1 MLIGLKDKDREALR
15 LSRALL
21 TKISGFSLI
30 EILVTVL
37 ILVVIFSGLFF
48 VLNIG
53 RFSSTTSSEKLE
65 LQEQV
70 RRVTD
75 WIVKDVRQTVAYQI
89 ANNQPSST
97 HIKFKVCLGH
107 DGNDRIWS
115 DDFIEYTYDS
125 DLNRLIRADYDTGQ
139 IWNFDNIIAEPFDI
153 GAVSSNNALVVTI
166 TGQRQR
172 IGLPNMTSTLTANIK
187 IRNE

>member
-1 MLIGLKDKDREALR
+1 MVI
-15 LSRALL
+15 
-21 TKISGFSLI
+21 
-30 EILVTVL
+30 
-37 ILVVIFSGLFF
+37 IFSGLFF
-48 VLNIG
+48 VLSVG
-53 RFSSTTSSEKLE
+53 KFSSATSSAKLE

-89 ANNQPSST
+89 VNNQPSSS

-107 DGNDRIWS
+107 NGSDRIWS
-115 DDFIEYTYDS
+115 DGFIEYTYDS
-125 DLNRLIRADYDTGQ
+125 DLNRLIRADYNTGQ
-139 IWNFDNIIAEPFDI
+139 IWNFDNIIAEPFNI
-153 GAVSSNNALVVTI
+153 TAVSSNNTLIVTI

-172 IGLPNMTSTLTANIK
+172 VGLPAMTSTLTANIK